1 MSQIPNELKYS
12 TSHEWAKVDSD
23 GVITVGITDHA
34 QGLLGDIVFVELP
47 ELDTEVSSGEEAGVV
62 ESVKAASDI
71 YSPVSGTIIEVNDA
85 LETTPDLI
93 NSDPYGKGWLFRVQP
108 TDESEMKELM
118 DADAYTKQ
126 VASEGH

>member
-1 MSQIPNELKYS
+1 MSQIPNELKYTS
-12 TSHEWAKVDSD
+12 SHEWAKIDSD
-23 GVITVGITDHA
+23 GLITIGITDHA

-71 YSPVSGTIIEVNDA
+71 YSPISGTVIEVNEA
-85 LETTPDLI
+85 LENTPDLI

-118 DADAYTKQ
+118 DADEYTKQ